1 MVTFF
6 FVEKSE
12 IKTKNGT
19 QRVTLNSSV
28 QILLDMTVRKK
39 TDLMIKKN
47 ILLDCNSSKF
57 NNKNCSSKIV
67 RKNVSKFICSK
78 KKSLQVESRL
88 GETGGGGTK
97 ERDVN

>member
-57 NNKNCSSKIV
+57 NNKNCSSMLEKMLV
-67 RKNVSKFICSK
+67 NSFVVKKNLYRWKVGLERRVEGGQK
-78 KKSLQVESRL
+78 K
-88 GETGGGGTK
+88 GM
-97 ERDVN
+97 